1 MPPLAR
7 RGREPGKPFDRPHPQ
22 DFCPATLVAITR
34 HRVFSLARTTGH
46 AAWWVFMVATLF
58 AGGIT
63 WTGID
68 RSYFEAGFEARSGAT
83 YTGDYVYSDGDV
95 LSYHFGEVASTSFD
109 RWTELELWSLVAFV
123 VVLIAAVVEAVAAR
137 RLLPGVVTV
146 AAPCVA
152 FGLLLLATPGV
163 LDTVEFDTT
172 LTMSVVLIAVA
183 VREAW
188 ARRFAPKL

>member
-1 MPPLAR
+1 M
-7 RGREPGKPFDRPHPQ
+7 
-22 DFCPATLVAITR
+22 TR
-34 HRVFSLARTTGH
+34 HHVFSLARTAGH
-46 AAWWVFMVATLF
+46 AAWWVFIVATLF

-68 RSYFEAGFEARSGAT
+68 RRFFDTEFCARSGPT
-83 YTGDYVYSDGDV
+83 NTGDLTLSSAYSDEDVFSDYYGD
-95 LSYHFGEVASTSFD
+95 LASTSFD

-123 VVLIAAVVEAVAAR
+123 VVLVAAVVEAIAAR
-137 RLLPGVVTV
+137 QMLPGVVTV

-183 VREAW
+183 AREVW

>member
-1 MPPLAR
+1 M
-7 RGREPGKPFDRPHPQ
+7 
-22 DFCPATLVAITR
+22 TR

-63 WTGID
+63 WAGID
-68 RSYFEAGFEARSGAT
+68 QSFFDTEFSARSGTAD
-83 YTGDYVYSDGDV
+83 TGGYVYSDGDV
-95 LSYHFGEVASTSFD
+95 LSYQFGDLASTSYD

-123 VVLIAAVVEAVAAR
+123 VVLVAAVVEAIAAR
-137 RLLPGVVTV
+137 QMLPGVVTV

-152 FGLLLLATPGV
+152 FGLLLLGTPGV

-183 VREAW
+183 AREVW

>member
-1 MPPLAR
+1 M
-7 RGREPGKPFDRPHPQ
+7 
-22 DFCPATLVAITR
+22 TR
-34 HRVFSLARTTGH
+34 HRVFSLARITGH

-68 RSYFEAGFEARSGAT
+68 RSFFEAGFEARSGVT

-95 LSYHFGEVASTSFD
+95 LSYQFGDLASTSYD

-123 VVLIAAVVEAVAAR
+123 VVLIAAVVEAISAR

-163 LDTVEFDTT
+163 LDIVEFDTT

-183 VREAW
+183 AREVW
-188 ARRFAPKL
+188 ARRFAPKP